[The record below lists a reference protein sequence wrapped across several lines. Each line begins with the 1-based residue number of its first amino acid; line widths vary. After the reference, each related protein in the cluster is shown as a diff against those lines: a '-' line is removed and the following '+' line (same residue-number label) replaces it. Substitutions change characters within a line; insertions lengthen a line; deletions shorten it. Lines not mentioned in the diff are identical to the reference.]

1 MNCPTPVNGLTILKC
16 GSQAQGLV
24 TPDGVGHLTGGT
36 MKKLFNKALDW
47 VQQHPLIMS
56 GIAALIMIIIVGV
69 YTR

>member
-1 MNCPTPVNGLTILKC
+1 
-16 GSQAQGLV
+16 
-24 TPDGVGHLTGGT
+24 

-69 YTR
+69 YTL